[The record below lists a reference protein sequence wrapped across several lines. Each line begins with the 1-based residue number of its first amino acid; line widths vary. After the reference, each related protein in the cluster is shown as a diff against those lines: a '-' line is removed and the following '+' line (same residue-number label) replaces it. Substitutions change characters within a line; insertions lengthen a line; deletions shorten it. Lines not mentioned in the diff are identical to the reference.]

1 MSIRILALAAATV
14 LAAGSVSAGPTPS
27 FGTGVN
33 SGNYSGDYSGDF
45 QIVSKDRPAF
55 MMSTIGPS
63 DPTPTFGTGVHAEKY

>member
-14 LAAGSVSAGPTPS
+14 LAAGSVSAAPTPS

-45 QIVSKDRPAF
+45 QIVSKDGPAY
-55 MMSTIGPS
+55 MMSTFGPS